1 MSNTEMID
9 IASAAFAR
17 RLANLLRDRREIRG
31 VTMRELARRS
41 GGGFTARQLR
51 AFEDGRAELHEQ
63 VVCEVAALYEAELA
77 DILPT
82 RLPLRIDDRGREGAA
97 VISTSGISA
106 AFDPSNHDSLLVTYL
121 LLVRQL
127 RAQERAP
134 FIDLRREDVE
144 AIAEYLGEPGPTVM
158 ERLSTLMGVT
168 QLQRRAMAG
177 MFIAGAIV
185 VGLAGS
191 GVAALGAGSGSCAAC
206 IDHDGRG
213 DGERRAWFARQ
224 RDATPAVPLARE
236 PLLNEPLPRDEPLAG
251 APGMFAARA
260 PIAVSDVVDL
270 TVLAPA
276 ALRSLPR
283 RRERHP
289 PQRPGRPAETA
300 STRHRATP
308 PGPTRAPAGPRAQ
321 RRAGPAGGIA
331 PSPVTSHPDPAIV
344 SVIAPPV
351 PPSSAGEA
359 APELTIPDLPYDLPT
374 TTPTTRAPTP
384 ATTSP
389 AGTTPAIPTA
399 TTIPDTSP
407 TTTTPVTATPAS
419 ATPATATP
427 VTTTRV
433 TTSHP
438 PPTTPRDTT
447 AATSGESAVDAAAP
461 PPVPNAATGQ
471 PPVPPV
477 DGTQRE
483 G

>member
-17 RLANLLRDRREIRG
+17 RLANLLRDRRETRG

-191 GVAALGAGSGSCAAC
+191 GVAALGAGSGAAP
-206 IDHDGRG
+206 
-213 DGERRAWFARQ
+213 RASTTTVAVTVSVAPGSLVQ
-224 RDATPAVPLARE
+224 RDATPAVPLARATAE
-236 PLLNEPLPRDEPLAG
+236 RALPRDEPLAG

-270 TVLAPA
+270 TVVAPA
-276 ALRSLPR
+276 ASSLPPTPAR
-283 RRERHP
+283 ATP
-289 PQRPGRPAETA
+289 SAASGATAETA
-300 STRHRATP
+300 STRTPATP
-308 PGPTRAPAGPRAQ
+308 PGPTRAPAGPAPSVG
-321 RRAGPAGGIA
+321 AGPAGGIA